1 MIWMIFF
8 FSNGKRFKSC
18 SWKGV
23 LTASKSQPCSGW
35 HGWVERC
42 SAEKYIQTG
51 TVHKWNLLVLTAGC
65 AVPLLR
71 VYFGFLAFLL
81 SIPLFLPLSVIIKRA
96 HVHLERRTKKLRRK
110 NKWAGFLRKS
120 FLHSV
125 KSEWPFKNAVS
136 ALRTFK
142 GRYEEWSACKRLG
155 VAAQCTGKS
164 PLEFE
169 FSSQI

>member
-8 FSNGKRFKSC
+8 FFSYGKRFKSC

-35 HGWVERC
+35 HGWVQRR

-51 TVHKWNLLVLTAGC
+51 TVHKWNLLVSTAGC

-71 VYFGFLAFLL
+71 VYFGFLAFPL
-81 SIPLFLPLSVIIKRA
+81 SIPLFLPLSIIIKRTHA
-96 HVHLERRTKKLRRK
+96 HPHLERHTKKLRRE
-110 NKWAGFLRKS
+110 NKWACFLWKS

-136 ALRTFK
+136 TLRTFK
-142 GRYEEWSACKRLG
+142 GRYEEWSACKRLS

-169 FSSQI
+169 FS